1 MTLQSKTK
9 VKMGEEVFV
18 RKLGN
23 YFCRST
29 WIGPSLYFTILDGSE
44 SWAGQLEEDDF
55 EAIMTKSG
63 GRLGDIKELAQEAFA
78 KNSEKF
84 SFSIESGNKLVWKK
98 VGGKAKIKIA
108 EIDITSVSFHDT
120 QHDILKF
127 LIDSN
132 QDLNT
137 KNTHANQKCQGLE
150 QDLIKSKKMLI
161 EFEKGKNEIE
171 TKLYEQF
178 LPILN
183 EKKKKIAQ
191 LEKQGPS
198 QRGQSQSEMDEDD
211 YGDLTDKDEESDRD
225 DADVLDE
232 ANGRKRKSS
241 DSIEAEASKAS
252 RMDLDD
258 SLDILNDSLV

>member
-1 MTLQSKTK
+1 MA
-9 VKMGEEVFV
+9 EEVFV
-18 RKLGN
+18 HKLGD

-29 WIGPSLYFTILDGSE
+29 WIGSSLYFTILDGSE

-55 EAIMTKSG
+55 EAITTKSG
-63 GRLGDIKELAQEAFA
+63 GRLGDITELAKEAFS
-78 KNSEKF
+78 KESEKF
-84 SFSIESGNKLVWKK
+84 SFSIEAGNKLVWKK

-108 EIDITSVSFHDT
+108 EIEVKSISFHDT

-132 QDLNT
+132 QDLKTQNT
-137 KNTHANQKCQGLE
+137 NSNQKCQGLE
-150 QDLIKSKKMLI
+150 QDLIKSKKMLV

-183 EKKKKIAQ
+183 EKKKRIAE

-198 QRGQSQSEMDEDD
+198 QRGESLSDIEEDD
-211 YGDLTDKDEESDRD
+211 YGDITDKDEESDQ
-225 DADVLDE
+225 DVLDK
-232 ANGRKRKSS
+232 ANGNKRKSS
-241 DSIEAEASKAS
+241 DSIEAEPSKSS
-252 RMDLDD
+252 RMEFDD
-258 SLDILNDSLV
+258 SLDLLNDDLV

>member
-1 MTLQSKTK
+1 
-9 VKMGEEVFV
+9 MGEEVFV
-18 RKLGN
+18 HKLGN

-29 WIGPSLYFTILDGSE
+29 WIGSSLYFTILDGSE
-44 SWAGQLEEDDF
+44 SWAGQLENNDF
-55 EAIMTKSG
+55 EAIMTKTG
-63 GRLGDIKELAQEAFA
+63 GRLGDITELAREAFS
-78 KNSEKF
+78 KESEKF
-84 SFSIESGNKLVWKK
+84 SFSIESGDKLVWKK

-108 EIDITSVSFHDT
+108 EIDVTSVSFHDT

-132 QDLNT
+132 QDLKTQNILGS
-137 KNTHANQKCQGLE
+137 QKCQGLE
-150 QDLIKSKKMLI
+150 QDLNKSKKMLV

-183 EKKKKIAQ
+183 EKKKKIAE

-198 QRGQSQSEMDEDD
+198 QRGESQSDIDEDD
-211 YGDLTDKDEESDRD
+211 YGDLTDKDEESGQD
-225 DADVLDE
+225 DSDVPDK
-232 ANGRKRKSS
+232 ANGNKRKSS
-241 DSIEAEASKAS
+241 DSIEAEASKSS
-252 RMDLDD
+252 RMELDD

>member
-1 MTLQSKTK
+1 
-9 VKMGEEVFV
+9 MGEEVFV
-18 RKLGN
+18 HKLGD

-29 WIGPSLYFTILDGSE
+29 WIGSSLYFTILDGSE

-55 EAIMTKSG
+55 EAIMTKSS
-63 GRLGDIKELAQEAFA
+63 GRLGDITELAKEAFS
-78 KNSEKF
+78 KESEKF
-84 SFSIESGNKLVWKK
+84 SFSIEEGNKLVWKK

-108 EIDITSVSFHDT
+108 EIDVKSISFHDT

-132 QDLNT
+132 QDLKTQNT
-137 KNTHANQKCQGLE
+137 NSNLKCQGLE
-150 QDLIKSKKMLI
+150 QDLIKSKKMLV

-183 EKKKKIAQ
+183 EKKKKIAE

-198 QRGQSQSEMDEDD
+198 QRGESHSDIEEDD
-211 YGDLTDKDEESDRD
+211 YGDLTDKDEESDQ
-225 DADVLDE
+225 DVLDN
-232 ANGRKRKSS
+232 ANGNKRKSS
-241 DSIEAEASKAS
+241 DSIEAEPSKSS
-252 RMDLDD
+252 RMELDD
-258 SLDILNDSLV
+258 SLDILNDDLV